1 MARFADLPVAASPAQ
16 RSAALHL
23 LLDRHSTGPKHL
35 AEPGPGDDELLLM
48 AGAALR
54 APDHDKLVPFR
65 FVVARGAAL
74 ERLASLFEDYGRRRG
89 KDAQELAGER
99 RRAMQAPVVIAV
111 VARIDATNPDVPVS
125 EQWICVG
132 GALTNA
138 LNALHVMGYGA
149 KVLSGA
155 RASDPLIRAAYCG
168 PGETLVGW
176 ISAGTATAP
185 AKPRGRNDPGGILS
199 AW

>member
-1 MARFADLPVAASPAQ
+1 MTRFAAPQVAASPAQ

-35 AEPGPGDDELLLM
+35 VEPGPGDDELLLM
-48 AGAALR
+48 AGVALR

-74 ERLASLFEDYGRRRG
+74 ERLAALFEDYGRRRG
-89 KDAQELAGER
+89 KDAQELADER

-111 VARIDATNPDVPVS
+111 VARIDATHPDVPVS

-138 LNALHVMGYGA
+138 LNALHLMGYGA
-149 KVLSGA
+149 KMLSGA
-155 RASDPLIRAAYCG
+155 RASDPVIQTAYCG

-176 ISAGTATAP
+176 ISTGTATAP
-185 AKPRGRNDPGGILS
+185 AKPRGRNDPATILS